1 MSENSSRMR
10 HEIDMNS
17 IGIFLFCLYIF
28 ISYLANDV
36 LLPSVINTYVL
47 YAFLGYSVLYVL
59 VKKKLKINSTVKW
72 LALFMAFS
80 LLSMIYSPEKHIFSG
95 TFYFLIVNFT
105 LVLLLSQ
112 YAITKQTIEH
122 IGWTYTIS
130 AFSLVLLLAITGNIF
145 DTSATGRLGEDLLGN
160 ANILATMLMTSTLY
174 TIWLLVYQNSKK
186 ATKLLLLFCLIA
198 EYLGMFLSGG
208 RKYIVV
214 PLIFLYI
221 LLLFKQDKNGR
232 KHIIK
237 YTLII
242 LAVVVIVWNL
252 IMNVPVFY
260 EIIGSRMES
269 FFAFLNGDVSH
280 ADGSS
285 KIRSQMIKMGLE
297 RWIQSPIL
305 GYGFDSF
312 KYYNQSVTGHFYYS
326 HNNFVE
332 ILYNTGI
339 IGFVLYYWYYAKLC
353 FTAWKGRNYISLSAR
368 AFSVAMILS
377 MLCFE
382 YGAINYTT
390 TSTMIMLL
398 LSSIMLQDE
407 SVRQV

>member
-1 MSENSSRMR
+1 
-10 HEIDMNS
+10 
-17 IGIFLFCLYIF
+17 
-28 ISYLANDV
+28 
-36 LLPSVINTYVL
+36 
-47 YAFLGYSVLYVL
+47 
-59 VKKKLKINSTVKW
+59 
-72 LALFMAFS
+72 
-80 LLSMIYSPEKHIFSG
+80 
-95 TFYFLIVNFT
+95 
-105 LVLLLSQ
+105 
-112 YAITKQTIEH
+112 
-122 IGWTYTIS
+122 
-130 AFSLVLLLAITGNIF
+130 
-145 DTSATGRLGEDLLGN
+145 
-160 ANILATMLMTSTLY
+160 
-174 TIWLLVYQNSKK
+174 
-186 ATKLLLLFCLIA
+186 
-198 EYLGMFLSGG
+198 
-208 RKYIVV
+208 
-214 PLIFLYI
+214 
-221 LLLFKQDKNGR
+221 
-232 KHIIK
+232 
-237 YTLII
+237 
-242 LAVVVIVWNL
+242 
-252 IMNVPVFY
+252 MNVPVFY

-390 TSTMIMLL
+390 TSTMIVLL